1 MFKERENYAVRFN
14 QLKNEKDESA
24 INFENIIR
32 NYKKVILIM
41 VTI

>member
-1 MFKERENYAVRFN
+1 MFRERENYVVRYN

-32 NYKKVILIM
+32 NYKKVIRIAK
-41 VTI
+41 